1 MATITFL
8 PDRLNAEPVVFKGFT
23 TPELFMTAG
32 LSVLGGLVVAI
43 PFIPFLGWLA
53 FPTVSLLMPLFT
65 VFFGGKLMARFK
77 RGKPENYLYRRV
89 ELWLSRQRLG
99 NPHLIH
105 RSQTWALRRSTPVV
119 RQLQEEFDE

>member
-1 MATITFL
+1 MATISFL
-8 PDRLNAEPVVFKGFT
+8 PDRLNAEPIVFKGFT

-43 PFIPFLGWLA
+43 PFTLFIGWLA
-53 FPTVSLLMPLFT
+53 FPTVSLLMPIVV

-89 ELWLSRQRLG
+89 ELWLSRHRHRRPPWYIPTVSIPRL
-99 NPHLIH
+99 
-105 RSQTWALRRSTPVV
+105 
-119 RQLQEEFDE
+119 D

>member
-1 MATITFL
+1 MATISFL

-32 LSVLGGLVVAI
+32 ASVLGGLVVAI

-77 RGKPENYLYRRV
+77 RGKPENYLYRCL
-89 ELWLSRQRLG
+89 ELWLSRQRIG
-99 NPHLIH
+99 NPRLIH
-105 RSQTWALRRSTPVV
+105 HSQRWALRRSVPVV
-119 RQLQEEFDE
+119 RLAQEAFDE

>member
-23 TPELFMTAG
+23 TPELFITAG

-43 PFIPFLGWLA
+43 PVTPFLGWLA

-65 VFFGGKLMARFK
+65 VIFGGKLIARFK
-77 RGKPENYLYRRV
+77 RGKPENYLYRRA

-99 NPHLIH
+99 SPRLIH
-105 RSQTWALRRSTPVV
+105 HSQRWALRRSMPVV
-119 RQLQEEFDE
+119 RQRQEEFDE

>member
-32 LSVLGGLVVAI
+32 LSVLGGLVAAI

-65 VFFGGKLMARFK
+65 VFFGGKLMTRFK
-77 RGKPENYLYRRV
+77 RGKPENYLYRRA

-99 NPHLIH
+99 NPRLIH
-105 RSQTWALRRSTPVV
+105 HSQTWALRRSAPVI

>member
-23 TPELFMTAG
+23 TPELFITAG
-32 LSVLGGLVVAI
+32 VSVLGGLVVAI

-53 FPTVSLLMPLFT
+53 LPTISLLMPLFT
-65 VFFGGKLMARFK
+65 VIFGGKLMARFK

-89 ELWLSRQRLG
+89 ELWFSRQRMG
-99 NPHLIH
+99 NPRLIH
-105 RSQTWALRRSTPVV
+105 HSQAWALRRSTPIT

>member
-1 MATITFL
+1 MATISFL
-8 PDRLNAEPVVFKGFT
+8 PDRLNAEPIVFKGFT
-23 TPELFMTAG
+23 TPELLVTAG

-43 PFIPFLGWLA
+43 PFSPFIGWLA

-65 VFFGGKLMARFK
+65 VFFGGKLMSRFK

-99 NPHLIH
+99 NPRLIH
-105 RSQTWALRRSTPVV
+105 CSHMWALRRSTPVV
-119 RQLQEEFDE
+119 RLRQEEFDE

>member
-1 MATITFL
+1 MATISFL

-43 PFIPFLGWLA
+43 PFVPFIGWLA
-53 FPTVSLLMPLFT
+53 FPTVSLLMPLVT

-99 NPHLIH
+99 NPGLIH
-105 RSQTWALRRSTPVV
+105 HSQDWALRRSTPVV
-119 RQLQEEFDE
+119 RQRQEVFDE

>member
-1 MATITFL
+1 MATISFL
-8 PDRLNAEPVVFKGFT
+8 PDRLNAEPIVFKGFT

-43 PFIPFLGWLA
+43 PFVPFLGWLA
-53 FPTVSLLMPLFT
+53 FPTISLLMPLFT

-77 RGKPENYLYRRV
+77 RGKPENYLYRRT

-99 NPHLIH
+99 NPRLIH
-105 RSQTWALRRSTPVV
+105 LNQTWALRRSVPVV
-119 RQLQEEFDE
+119 RQFQEEFDE

>member
-1 MATITFL
+1 MATLSFL

-32 LSVLGGLVVAI
+32 ASVLGGLVVAI
-43 PFIPFLGWLA
+43 PFVPLMGWLA

-77 RGKPENYLYRRV
+77 RGKPENYLYRRL
-89 ELWLSRQRLG
+89 ELWLSRQHIG
-99 NPHLIH
+99 NPQLIH
-105 RSQTWALRRSTPVV
+105 RSQRWALRRSAPVV
-119 RQLQEEFDE
+119 RQIQEALDE

>member
-32 LSVLGGLVVAI
+32 ASVLGGLVVAI
-43 PFIPFLGWLA
+43 PFVPLLGWLA

-65 VFFGGKLMARFK
+65 VFFGGRLMARFK
-77 RGKPENYLYRRV
+77 RGKPENYLYRRL
-89 ELWLSRQRLG
+89 ELWLSRQRIG
-99 NPHLIH
+99 NPQLIH
-105 RSQTWALRRSTPVV
+105 HSQRWALRRSAPVV
-119 RQLQEEFDE
+119 RLAQEAFDE

>member
-1 MATITFL
+1 MATISFL
-8 PDRLNAEPVVFKGFT
+8 PDRLNAEPIVFKGFT
-23 TPELFMTAG
+23 TPELLVTAG

-43 PFIPFLGWLA
+43 PFSPFIGWLA

-65 VFFGGKLMARFK
+65 VFFGGRLMACFK
-77 RGKPENYLYRRV
+77 RGKPENYLYRHV

-105 RSQTWALRRSTPVV
+105 RSQRWALRRSTPVI
-119 RQLQEEFDE
+119 RLRQEEFDE